1 MSKVKAVA
9 KASKKAV
16 AVVKRTIKPLAYI
29 VAFIVIISGI
39 ICGIGVYK
47 EITSKSYINGELGV
61 ENVFTMTNFNYQT
74 NGLVFYADDLNENC
88 FTHTATLVPTEDFDG
103 TKKHYEIYLNDYE
116 IFVYKVDAGY
126 IEFEQV
132 VEFLDVDKQVINDAV
147 LNVRLEFYADKTKLK
162 VVVETESEAY
172 LNQYFNL
179 NGFKLEIREITKGE
193 INEEK

>member
-39 ICGIGVYK
+39 VCGIGVYK

-74 NGLVFYADDLNENC
+74 NGLVFYADELNENY
-88 FTHTATLVPTEDFDG
+88 FTHTATLVPTEDFDA
-103 TKKHYEIYLNDYE
+103 TKKHYEIYLNGYE
-116 IFVYKVDAGY
+116 ILTYSVDAGL
-126 IEFEQV
+126 IEFNQTIQ
-132 VEFLDVDKQVINDAV
+132 FLDVDKQVINEAV

-162 VVVETESEAY
+162 VAVETESEAY

-179 NGFKLEIREITKGE
+179 NGFKLEIREIKQGE
-193 INEEK
+193 LNEEK

>member
-1 MSKVKAVA
+1 MKVKAVA

-16 AVVKRTIKPLAYI
+16 AVVKRSIKPFAYI

-39 ICGIGVYK
+39 VCGIGVYK

-74 NGLVFYADDLNENC
+74 NGLTFYADDLND

-103 TKKHYEIYLNDYE
+103 TKKHYEIYLNGYE
-116 IFVYKVDAGY
+116 ILTYSVDAGL
-126 IEFEQV
+126 IEFNQAIQ
-132 VEFLDVDKQVINDAV
+132 FLDVDKQVINDAV

-162 VVVETESEAY
+162 VAVKTESEAF

-179 NGFKLEIREITKGE
+179 NGFNLEIREITKGE

>member
-29 VAFIVIISGI
+29 LAFIVIISGI
-39 ICGIGVYK
+39 ACGIGAYK

-74 NGLVFYADDLNENC
+74 NGLVFYADDLKENY

-116 IFVYKVDAGY
+116 IIIYKVDAGY

-132 VEFLDVDKQVINDAV
+132 VEFLDVDKQVINEAV

-162 VVVETESEAY
+162 VAVETESEAY

-179 NGFKLEIREITKGE
+179 NGFKLEIREITKGVV
-193 INEEK
+193 NEEK